1 MSLKHAAMLIAALTV
16 FHYYDRFIVE
26 PAQQQET
33 RQFQQ
38 LDAVDV
44 TSIVLVGRNDHFEL
58 IKENSIVRDRRQIEM
73 LCQAIR
79 DAKVGN
85 AGHPIRRWDCEVH
98 FVTNG
103 RTWIARTS
111 STENCGFLLYLNGG
125 NTLRNDSLGPL
136 LEKLAI
142 GRGASN

>member
-44 TSIVLVGRNDHFEL
+44 TSIVLVGRNDDCVLRE
-58 IKENSIVRDRRQIEM
+58 
-73 LCQAIR
+73 
-79 DAKVGN
+79 DA
-85 AGHPIRRWDCEVH
+85 
-98 FVTNG
+98 
-103 RTWIARTS
+103 
-111 STENCGFLLYLNGG
+111 LL
-125 NTLRNDSLGPL
+125 
-136 LEKLAI
+136 
-142 GRGASN
+142 GASETVPLEVGAWEHICQH